1 MDGLF
6 LTAVTDLELMAGQV
20 VKGVLVLLL
29 LFGGVFNL
37 LKAANGQTGPGKR
50 IVRGMMALLLILPM
64 FFLVK
69 WIYIEDQLLREPAY
83 TTGTTLGP
91 CSAAGRGKGLEFE
104 YEVNGV
110 TYLNCNTYHPIPL
123 QDIVA
128 VGGRYRVR
136 YSARFPGSGRIN
148 FNEKQE

>member
-1 MDGLF
+1 MDSLL

-29 LFGGVFNL
+29 LFGVVFNL
-37 LKAANGQTGPGKR
+37 LKAVSGRVVPGKR
-50 IVRGMMALLLILPM
+50 VVRSIMALLLFLPV

-69 WIYIEDQLLREPAY
+69 WIYIEDQLLREPVY
-83 TTGTTLGP
+83 TTGTTIGP

-110 TYLNCNTYHPIPL
+110 TYRNCNTYHPIPL
-123 QDIVA
+123 QDIA
-128 VGGRYRVR
+128 AAGGRYRVR

>member
-1 MDGLF
+1 MDVLF

-29 LFGGVFNL
+29 LSGAVFNL
-37 LKAANGQTGPGKR
+37 LKAASRRTGLGKR
-50 IVRGMMALLLILPM
+50 VVRSVMALLLFLPI

-69 WIYIEDQLLREPAY
+69 WIFIEDQLLREPVY

-104 YEVNGV
+104 YQVNGV
-110 TYLNCNTYHPIPL
+110 TYRNCNTYHPIPL
-123 QDIVA
+123 QDIA
-128 VGGRYRVR
+128 ATGGRYRVR
-136 YSARFPGSGRIN
+136 YTARFPGSGRIN